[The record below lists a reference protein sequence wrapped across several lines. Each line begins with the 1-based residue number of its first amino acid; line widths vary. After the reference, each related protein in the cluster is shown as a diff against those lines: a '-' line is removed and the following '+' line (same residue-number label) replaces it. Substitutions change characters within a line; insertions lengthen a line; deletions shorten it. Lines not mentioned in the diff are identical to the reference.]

1 MSEKQVGSHEKQSL
15 YGQIESLKG
24 DLTAK
29 VKEVQTLHSQL
40 LKLDARMDSMQN
52 ELDLKTEQL
61 ETARSKLADQDSTLR
76 DLNSHV
82 AVASDAE

>member
-1 MSEKQVGSHEKQSL
+1 MGSNERQSL
-15 YGQIESLKG
+15 FQQIEGLKG
-24 DLTAK
+24 EVAAK
-29 VKEVQTLHSQL
+29 VKEVQTLHAQL

-61 ETARSKLADQDSTLR
+61 ETARGKLAQQDSTLR